1 MLSFHWATLM
11 HDILDIIVQVLAKRT
26 IVPGL
31 KRLETCHSILV
42 QSKNTTPVYNI
53 TFLEMFCY

>member
-11 HDILDIIVQVLAKRT
+11 HDILDIIVQVRAKRT

-31 KRLETCHSILV
+31 YSLETCHSIVV
-42 QSKNTTPVYNI
+42 QSKNAIPVYNI
-53 TFLEMFCY
+53 TFKDIFCY